1 VFLEKCLNFYIQ
13 NRNLVVHC
21 GGHKGQEDHLYENFG
36 FQKVIWIEAIPE
48 LADFMKTKFG
58 GSSKHEVINTALWSS
73 SNEQLD
79 FHLSSNSKASSS
91 ILKMKHHKNTFP
103 EVHVVDVIKI
113 KTKTLDEVMSNQ
125 SLISLLLLDLQGAEL
140 EVLKGATE
148 ALKISEHVFVE
159 VSLTE
164 LYSDQALFSEILKF
178 LHEHGFL
185 LRDFD
190 LVEKSGHGNALF
202 SKNSMETE
210 SFLDT
215 LKKINKL
222 ESQFTRNN
230 KKYPMI
236 AKSLYAAF
244 GVRHFLLA
252 RGVPIRLMRRPR
264 FLVKREKLI

>member
-1 VFLEKCLNFYIQ
+1 VFLEKCLHSYIQ
-13 NRNLVVHC
+13 NRDLVVHC
-21 GGHKGQEDHLYENFG
+21 GGHKGQEEHLYEESEFK
-36 FQKVIWIEAIPE
+36 KVIWIEAIPE
-48 LADFMKTKFG
+48 LADFMKKKFG
-58 GSSKHEVINTALWSS
+58 AKSKHEVINTALWSIS
-73 SNEQLD
+73 DEELD

-91 ILKMKHHKNTFP
+91 ILKMKHHKNAFP

-113 KTKTLDEVMSNQ
+113 KTKTLDEVMINQ
-125 SLISLLLLDLQGAEL
+125 SSISLLLLDLQGAEL

-148 ALKISEHVFVE
+148 ALKISEHIFVE
-159 VSLTE
+159 VSLSE
-164 LYSDQALFSEILKF
+164 LYSDQALFSQILEF
-178 LHEHGFL
+178 LHKHGFM

-210 SFLDT
+210 IFLDT
-215 LKKINKL
+215 LKKIKTL

-230 KKYPMI
+230 KTPII
-236 AKSLYAAF
+236 AKSLYVVF

-264 FLVKREKLI
+264 FLVKRVKS